1 MHSIWEDS
9 SSTLELDTFKEK
21 IRTLY
26 NSILEK
32 TYRNI
37 NPAASPEEIAMYV
50 QENTLQ
56 FPDEQVEEDGEIDE
70 LMEMLDSMIPSDDTQ
85 PASEMEME
93 DSPKEHTGEQLQ
105 SKTHEKG
112 EEILTKELQDKMGGL
127 FKTHTDERTVVRSKK
142 PEDVTSKP
150 IRRKTLDEH
159 LVVYSPLVE
168 EFKEELKGIN
178 ARRIAGLQQFRKLL

>member
-9 SSTLELDTFKEK
+9 SSSLELDTFKEK

-56 FPDEQVEEDGEIDE
+56 FPNEQAEEDGEIDE
-70 LMEMLDSMIPSDDTQ
+70 LMNMLDSMIPSDDTQ
-85 PASEMEME
+85 PASEMQME
-93 DSPKEHTGEQLQ
+93 ESPKEHTGEQLQ

-112 EEILTKELQDKMGGL
+112 EKILTKELQDKMGGL
-127 FKTHTDERTVVRSKK
+127 FKSHTDERTVVRTKNPEAVTTK
-142 PEDVTSKP
+142 PLRRNP
-150 IRRKTLDEH
+150 IEEH
-159 LVVYSPLVE
+159 LVTFSPLVE
-168 EFKEELKGIN
+168 EFKEELKNIELRRRGGI
-178 ARRIAGLQQFRKLL
+178 ARFRDLF